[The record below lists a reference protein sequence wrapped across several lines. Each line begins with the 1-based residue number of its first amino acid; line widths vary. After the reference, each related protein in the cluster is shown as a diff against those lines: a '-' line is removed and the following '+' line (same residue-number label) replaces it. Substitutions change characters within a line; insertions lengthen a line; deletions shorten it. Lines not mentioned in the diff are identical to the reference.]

1 MLTLFWTFFLTVFVV
16 ATLLQELIWELSNN
30 QVTPCD
36 PMAYCKLVDQGRQYP
51 IPSDL
56 HHFIRHGHI
65 QHCAARLPSVP
76 DQRQH
81 DNTGAVGSN

>member
-1 MLTLFWTFFLTVFVV
+1 MV

-36 PMAYCKLVDQGRQYP
+36 PMRCCNLVDQGRQYS

-56 HHFIRHGHI
+56 HHCIRHGHI
-65 QHCAARLPSVP
+65 QHRATRLSSVL

-81 DNTGAVGSN
+81 DNTGAAGSN